1 MRLQGVG
8 RARIRMKDA
17 LPRRRAMIAVP
28 LLLVPLLLLGPA
40 TQGVSMPTEDPIIT
54 FARDFSDG
62 DATIVAQAGRYL
74 AAPPTD
80 LETIGFYGAET
91 HPPRHRAFLATV
103 TLLDGKERLTA
114 VEDKYSYELFALWA
128 EAGVIDPATLPPAA
142 KALFGP
148 LIDGSEPEIKA
159 YQALAWATYAQATAE
174 LEAHIADR
182 GKVLLSVDASDGDTM
197 LFALV
202 DPAIADRWRD
212 RALSE
217 HQGYRAGVRAPM
229 WDRFWAHL
237 AYAMRGMLVA
247 EDREGYPPGT
257 RRRVEEIPFAE

>member
-1 MRLQGVG
+1 MLT
-8 RARIRMKDA
+8 
-17 LPRRRAMIAVP
+17 P
-28 LLLVPLLLLGPA
+28 LLVLGAA
-40 TQGVSMPTEDPIIT
+40 TQGVSMPTEDPIIA
-54 FARDFSDG
+54 FARDFSG
-62 DATIVAQAGRYL
+62 DDAAIVAAAERYL

-80 LETIGFYGAET
+80 EETIGFYSAGDW
-91 HPPRHRAFLATV
+91 PPRHRAFLATV
-103 TLLDGKERLTA
+103 TLLDGKEKLTA

-148 LIDGSEPEIKA
+148 LIDGAVPDADAAA
-159 YQALAWATYAQATAE
+159 YRARAWDSYAQATAE
-174 LEAHIADR
+174 LEAHIAAR
-182 GKVLLSVDASDGDTM
+182 GKALLSVDATDGDTM

-202 DPAIADRWRD
+202 APAIADRWRN

-229 WDRFWAHL
+229 WDRLWAHL
-237 AYAMRGMLVA
+237 AYAMRGALVA

-257 RRRVEEIPFAE
+257 PRRVEEIPFAA

>member
-1 MRLQGVG
+1 MNDQ
-8 RARIRMKDA
+8 
-17 LPRRRAMIAVP
+17 LPSRRAMIAAPILLAP
-28 LLLVPLLLLGPA
+28 LLALGPA
-40 TQGVSMPTEDPIIT
+40 TKGVTMPTEDPIIA
-54 FARDFSDG
+54 FARDFSGG
-62 DATIVAQAGRYL
+62 DATIVAQAERYL
-74 AAPPTD
+74 ATPPTD
-80 LETIGFYGAET
+80 MATIGFYGAEQ

-103 TLLDGKERLTA
+103 TLLDGKEKLSA

-128 EAGVIDPATLPPAA
+128 EAKVIDPAKLPPAA

-148 LIDGSEPEIKA
+148 MIDGSEPDIA
-159 YQALAWATYAQATAE
+159 TYQARAWKDYAQATAE
-174 LEAHIADR
+174 LEAHIAAR
-182 GKVLLSVDASDGDTM
+182 GKALLSIDATDGDTM

-202 DPAIADRWRD
+202 DPAIADRWRN

-229 WDRFWAHL
+229 WDRFWSHL
-237 AYAMRGMLVA
+237 DYAMRGMLVA